1 MSENGKI
8 QYKIGDRVRF
18 RPVFEHEKYRD
29 RFKIPNEFTIT
40 KFILSHDP
48 TECCLIVS
56 PNNAGI
62 AIYGSRL
69 ELVEAAKPTPVT
81 QEKLI
86 PEVEVP
92 VRKGETRWGLVDKD
106 GKIIYILSTRQI
118 ARDIRD
124 CFLNQYKVKKLT
136 VTIAKE

>member
-1 MSENGKI
+1 MSENGKT

-18 RPVFEHEKYRD
+18 RPVFEHESYRD

-40 KFILSHDP
+40 KFIPSHDP
-48 TECCLIVS
+48 TECLIVS
-56 PNNAGI
+56 PNNGI
-62 AIYGSRL
+62 SIYGSRL
-69 ELVEAAKPTPVT
+69 ELVEADKPTPVT

-92 VRKGETRWGLVDKD
+92 ARKGETRWGLVDKN
-106 GKIIYILSTRQI
+106 GKIIYIVSTRQM
-118 ARDIRD
+118 ARDTRD
-124 CFLNQYKVKKLT
+124 CFPNQYKVKKLT